1 MVDRHVMNGPVPA
14 DGLCG
19 CGCGRTCPAAPAGG
33 GRVPRYASRGCQ
45 QRAYRARQAARATPP
60 ADPASV
66 AGLLDAIRDLA
77 GVLDAGG
84 QPDDALLAV
93 VRDGTT
99 VLLARAIPA
108 PAAPTPDADR
118 LAALPPAAP
127 SPGTSP
133 NPRPSRDDRSERT
146 GPAPAA
152 TVPALPDDRH
162 VATAPAVPVAGPEE
176 VAPRPAGSRRRRERP
191 VVLRTDRGDRP
202 LSPELSAA
210 VRAVVNAS
218 EGDTPVV
225 RRVDSDVSGT
235 QDVHVGGVLLGTVR
249 PAYGPHGGKA
259 WQARDVAGS
268 VARAWRK
275 GRMCE
280 THPRRGDAVD
290 ALVYHLA
297 FLAERA
303 RRASLRPR
311 AVASTDTA
319 PTIAT

>member
-1 MVDRHVMNGPVPA
+1 MNGPASTQGV
-14 DGLCG
+14 CG

-33 GRVPRYASRGCQ
+33 GRVPRYASHGCQ
-45 QRAYRARQAARATPP
+45 QRAYRARQAARTVPP

-66 AGLLDAIRDLA
+66 AGLLDAIRALA

-84 QPDDALLAV
+84 RPDDALLAV
-93 VRDGTT
+93 VRDGMTA
-99 VLLARAIPA
+99 LLSRATPAPEAPA
-108 PAAPTPDADR
+108 PAADR
-118 LAALPPAAP
+118 VAALSPAAP
-127 SPGTSP
+127 SSGTSP
-133 NPRPSRDDRSERT
+133 DLRTPRDDRSGRA
-146 GPAPAA
+146 GHALAA
-152 TVPALPDDRH
+152 AVPVLPDDRH
-162 VATAPAVPVAGPEE
+162 VAAAQAVPVAGPDEA
-176 VAPRPAGSRRRRERP
+176 VPRPAGSRRRRERP
-191 VVLRTDRGDRP
+191 VVIRTDRGDKA

-210 VRAVVNAS
+210 VRAVVNSA

-268 VARAWRK
+268 VAQVWRK

-280 THPRRGDAVD
+280 THPRRGEAVD

-311 AVASTDTA
+311 AVASTDPA
-319 PTIAT
+319 PTIVT